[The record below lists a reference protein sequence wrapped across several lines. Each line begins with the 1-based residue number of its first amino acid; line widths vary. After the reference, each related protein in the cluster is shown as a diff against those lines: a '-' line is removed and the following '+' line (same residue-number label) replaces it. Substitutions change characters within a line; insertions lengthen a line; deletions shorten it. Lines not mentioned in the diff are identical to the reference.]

1 MDGMCCSTT
10 SEGKWRAI
18 SLSSS
23 VLQHTKQGVA
33 YFEDEKRFTFH
44 EGCDWVMFLLLHLRL
59 LKEKPRIIRSE
70 CIHPKK
76 NLVTWHDF
84 YVVFAQR
91 TFPSAVRAN
100 GHPSKS
106 SAFRIP

>member
-1 MDGMCCSTT
+1 ML
-10 SEGKWRAI
+10 
-18 SLSSS
+18 LSSS

-70 CIHPKK
+70 CIH
-76 NLVTWHDF
+76 VT
-84 YVVFAQR
+84 YVA
-91 TFPSAVRAN
+91 
-100 GHPSKS
+100 
-106 SAFRIP
+106 